1 MIDHRRL
8 KYSQLLLSL
17 KATSLQ
23 VLKPEHVSKISIQE
37 CVFFFTIILFF
48 SVHKETVNAV
58 LFSPG
63 KSHLNISVPL

>member
-23 VLKPEHVSKISIQE
+23 VLKLEHVSKISTQE
-37 CVFFFTIILFF
+37 CVFFTIILFF